1 MLWYDSRDWTKPASI
16 LKSTQAGAPIPLP
29 PAYVAELRQGITGQV
44 IMPGDPDYDSARHV
58 ANPAFNNFPSAI
70 IMCKTNDDVA
80 LCLKV
85 ARESKFPAVARSGG
99 HNTAG
104 FSSLTDG
111 IIINV
116 NQMNSVEIA
125 EDKGSVWAGVGINFG
140 ALNTALEMHNLHMPG
155 GACPDVCVGGY
166 MQGGGYG
173 FTARI
178 FGLNC
183 DQALEAEIMLTDGT
197 LLRVSPDNHPD
208 LFRALLGGTGSNYGV
223 LLKVKFKLQPS
234 AQFAGFSI
242 RWNLSSDEDQ
252 RHAADALSWLQTDF
266 IKADFNKK
274 LGFQMIWVFEGAEGQ
289 PRKPY
294 LLMRG
299 MYQGSADEMY
309 DVLRPVLERD
319 GATLEYQFSQMP
331 YDALNKILLTTPY
344 EVPQF
349 PRGLTSPPPESKLS
363 RIIERIL
370 RPEDWLELIQLFL
383 QAPNEFTI
391 VAMEIY
397 GGAIGEVP
405 PEKTVFVHRYGYCDM
420 FCDVFWLTP
429 AEQPA
434 AEAFLAKWRDT
445 VAQYWD
451 GGVYQNYPMLGDQDF
466 AAQFWGDETYTFLQG
481 VKAKYDPENVLRF
494 PQGVV
499 GKLG

>member
-1 MLWYDSRDWTKPASI
+1 
-16 LKSTQAGAPIPLP
+16 
-29 PAYVAELRQGITGQV
+29 
-44 IMPGDPDYDSARHV
+44 
-58 ANPAFNNFPSAI
+58 
-70 IMCKTNDDVA
+70 
-80 LCLKV
+80 
-85 ARESKFPAVARSGG
+85 
-99 HNTAG
+99 
-104 FSSLTDG
+104 
-111 IIINV
+111 
-116 NQMNSVEIA
+116 
-125 EDKGSVWAGVGINFG
+125 
-140 ALNTALEMHNLHMPG
+140 
-155 GACPDVCVGGY
+155 

-208 LFRALLGGTGSNYGV
+208 LFRALLGGTGSNYGI

-242 RWNLSSDEDQ
+242 RWNLSSDDYQ
-252 RHAADALSWLQTDF
+252 RRAAEALSWLQTDF

-274 LGFQMIWVFEGAEGQ
+274 LGFQMIWMFEGAEGQ

-309 DVLRPVLERD
+309 DVLRPVLARE
-319 GATLEYQFSQMP
+319 GASLEYQFSQMP

-405 PEKTVFVHRYGYCDM
+405 PEKTVFVHRYAYCDM
-420 FCDVFWLTP
+420 FCDVFWMTP

-434 AEAFLAKWRDT
+434 AEAFLGKWRDT
-445 VAQYWD
+445 VEQYWD
-451 GGVYQNYPMLGDQDF
+451 GGVYQNYPMLGDKDF
-466 AAQFWGDETYTFLQG
+466 AAQFWGDEVYTFLQG
-481 VKAKYDPENVLRF
+481 VKAEYDPENVLRF

-499 GKLG
+499 GKQG